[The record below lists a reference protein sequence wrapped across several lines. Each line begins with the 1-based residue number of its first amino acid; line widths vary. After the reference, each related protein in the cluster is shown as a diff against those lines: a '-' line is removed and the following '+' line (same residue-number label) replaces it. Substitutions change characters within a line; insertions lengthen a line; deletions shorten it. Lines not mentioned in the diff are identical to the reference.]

1 MITGVD
7 DRLVNEKVV
16 PSLEI
21 LSTDQ
26 EMLVTI
32 SHMSWIT
39 PLPLVAQCAQ
49 RRCQG
54 LVALWKM

>member
-16 PSLEI
+16 PSLET

-26 EMLVTI
+26 EMLATI
-32 SHMSWIT
+32 LQAYILHTS
-39 PLPLVAQCAQ
+39 
-49 RRCQG
+49 
-54 LVALWKM
+54 

>member
-16 PSLEI
+16 PSLEV

-26 EMLVTI
+26 EMLAAIFRSCILHT
-32 SHMSWIT
+32 SFS
-39 PLPLVAQCAQ
+39 L
-49 RRCQG
+49 
-54 LVALWKM
+54 